1 MEAADAITEYRKVA
15 GKKDAT
21 EGMAAG
27 TIASAPGSR
36 TEQFAKV
43 LVAQGKA
50 KAAAEAAKEK
60 TEKMM
65 EDVKVADD
73 MPTKEPPAVP
83 DDLESQASDLATK
96 MGSGSL

>member
-1 MEAADAITEYRKVA
+1 MEDAAS
-15 GKKDAT
+15 
-21 EGMAAG
+21 G

-36 TEQFAKV
+36 TEQFEKV

-50 KAAAEAAKEK
+50 KAAAEAAQKK

-65 EDVKVADD
+65 EDVAVGDD

-83 DDLESQASDLATK
+83 DDL
-96 MGSGSL
+96 